1 MKIWFKIWE
10 NTHLL
15 KSETI
20 EDNTEDTRTHKIFHA
35 LEEVCLKWDLGKPIW
50 FDANIA
56 EFQRHARTRFGKD
69 NFGSGWDGCSVKL
82 QQKQK
87 GWNGLYVELDRESN
101 RTVSDPAW
109 NDAGKCR
116 TPVYWQTDG

>member
-20 EDNTEDTRTHKIFHA
+20 EDGTEDTRTHKIFHA

-69 NFGSGWDGCSVKL
+69 NF
-82 QQKQK
+82 
-87 GWNGLYVELDRESN
+87 VEETEFDYLEIQVIDE
-101 RTVSDPAW
+101 D
-109 NDAGKCR
+109 
-116 TPVYWQTDG
+116 